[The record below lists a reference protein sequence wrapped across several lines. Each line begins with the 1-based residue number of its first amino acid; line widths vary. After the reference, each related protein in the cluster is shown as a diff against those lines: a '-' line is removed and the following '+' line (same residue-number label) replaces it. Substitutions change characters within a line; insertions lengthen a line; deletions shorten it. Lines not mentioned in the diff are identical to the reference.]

1 MVEKEDIQD
10 PQDFQEDK
18 VYCANCEHC
27 KLVKLAVGDGL
38 QYVLR
43 VRCAMGKW
51 RKKSGEEKLHKYFT
65 LSRRVMDFCD
75 SYSPMGSPK
84 EFIRELKSALPT
96 KDEIY
101 S

>member
-1 MVEKEDIQD
+1 MGDDVKHQGPHDIQD
-10 PQDFQEDK
+10 QK

-27 KLVKLAVGDGL
+27 KLVKVAVGDGS

-51 RKKSGEEKLHKYFT
+51 KKRSGEEKLHKYFT
-65 LSRRVMDFCD
+65 LSRRVLD
-75 SYSPMGSPK
+75 SCEHYSPMGNLK
-84 EFIRELKSALPT
+84 EFLRELKAALPT